1 MQKTRF
7 LFFFIVIPV
16 FAQPATLV
24 PRYLVLP
31 PGSGGNSIVTATDF
45 NGDGR
50 PDIAVLNSFVRDSVF
65 VFLGNGAG
73 NFNPPVVSRT
83 GGSLPSEFAVGD
95 FNGDSTPDLAVGQFL
110 DSTFSILRGAGDG
123 SFSIAPNTWSKTRGF
138 AQFLAAGDINGDGFD
153 DVIAGISLNDTTHTD
168 TVFVY
173 FGNGSADFSAPIAL
187 PTGGN
192 GLNQI
197 VLSPAFSSLPKGPM
211 VFCLTHGLPDG
222 DSVFRVG
229 VYRSLGGSAF
239 TPLVTYET
247 GEEPRYAAWGYF
259 DGDTLIDL
267 IVGNHE
273 NLNFYLFAGKR
284 AGADSLFLEKSI
296 PVPDSAT
303 DSAGAEIQYL
313 VSADFNND
321 GKADLSFNNH
331 VPGHKGTWFQFG
343 NGDGTFQPGVF
354 VPIPDSIGNQP
365 FFLTP
370 NNLASADFDGNGM
383 EDVAVATTSSDS
395 IYYIL
400 SGISTNV
407 QDIWPG
413 QVPREYSLSQ
423 NYPNPFNANTQIRFA
438 LPKAGHATLE
448 IYNTLGQKA
457 ITLVDGYLAA
467 GVKIVSWDGRDN
479 RGAAVP
485 SGIYFYRLHSQDFVQ
500 TKKMLLIK

>member
-1 MQKTRF
+1 MRKAGC
-7 LFFFIVIPV
+7 LIVFSILPV
-16 FAQPATLV
+16 FVQPAALV
-24 PRYLVLP
+24 PRFLALP
-31 PGSGGNSIVTATDF
+31 PGSGSNSIVTTADF
-45 NGDGR
+45 NRDGR

-65 VFLGNGAG
+65 VFLRNGAG
-73 NFNPPVVSRT
+73 DFDPPVVSRT
-83 GGSLPSEFAVGD
+83 GGALPSEFAVGNFD
-95 FNGDSTPDLAVGQFL
+95 GDLNPDLAVGQFL
-110 DSTFSILRGAGDG
+110 DSTFSILLGAGDG
-123 SFSIAPNTWSKTRGF
+123 SFSIAPNSWPKTRGF
-138 AQFLAAGDINGDGFD
+138 AQFLAAGDVNSDGFD
-153 DVIAGISLNDTTHTD
+153 DVIAGISLNSTTDAD
-168 TVFVY
+168 TVFVF
-173 FGNGSADFSAPIAL
+173 FGNGSAGFSAPIAL
-187 PTGGN
+187 PTGGH
-192 GLNQI
+192 GLGQI
-197 VLSPAFSSLPKGPM
+197 VLSPAFASQPAGPM
-211 VFCLTHGLPDG
+211 VICLNHGLHDTL
-222 DSVFRVG
+222 DVFRVG
-229 VYRSLGGSAF
+229 VYRSLGGTAF
-239 TPLVTYET
+239 TPLTAYEA
-247 GEEPRYAAWGYF
+247 GEEPRYSTWGYF
-259 DGDTLIDL
+259 DADTLIDL

-273 NLNFYLFAGKR
+273 SLNFYLFTGKKP
-284 AGADSLFLEKSI
+284 GADSLFLEESI

-321 GKADLSFNNH
+321 GKTDLAFNNH

-354 VPIPDSIGNQP
+354 VQIPDSIGNQP

-407 QDIWPG
+407 RDIRPG
-413 QVPREYSLSQ
+413 QVPREYSLFQ

-448 IYNTLGQKA
+448 IYNLLGQKA
-457 ITLVDGYLAA
+457 ITLVDGYLTA

-485 SGIYFYRLHSQDFVQ
+485 SGIYFYRLRSQDFVQ
-500 TKKMLLIK
+500 TKKMLLVK